1 MKQCWTDGG
10 LPLASIA
17 MFDLWLKTGGP
28 SSKAQ
33 ATGWRD
39 GARLCL
45 PESWGWRCGQQ
56 HVVSYLRY
64 PTQITQIFCNPRVY
78 TYLVLASLRNRNRTA
93 RCDLKS
99 SRYSAT
105 NSHSVTLSSD
115 FLVQDMGRRR
125 PIWAMTVARG
135 NCSFPGHRSWSQHP
149 GYPNFATLMHQMQSV
164 IQDKTKPSI
173 LYNIIQYIFDVIRFL
188 TWQTSPWLGCSHPSN

>member
-1 MKQCWTDGG
+1 MEDLLRSYDLVWGSAKLVDSAIWQNQSNHGWLMLTYWEMKQCWTDGG

-17 MFDLWLKTGGP
+17 MFALWLKTGGP

-33 ATGWRD
+33 ARTGWRD

-45 PESWGWRCGQQ
+45 PESWGWRWGQQ
-56 HVVSYLRY
+56 HFISYLRY

-78 TYLVLASLRNRNRTA
+78 TCLVLASLRNRNRTA

-105 NSHSVTLSSD
+105 NSHSVALSSD

-125 PIWAMTVARG
+125 PIIWAMTVARG
-135 NCSFPGHRSWSQHP
+135 TCSFPGTKRHSLLDSW
-149 GYPNFATLMHQMQSV
+149 T
-164 IQDKTKPSI
+164 
-173 LYNIIQYIFDVIRFL
+173 
-188 TWQTSPWLGCSHPSN
+188 